1 MRPLLALMFL
11 GMMAMTS
18 VMGAVRAR
26 AVVPPV
32 VVAYQGPGTV
42 PGLPGE
48 TGMSPSDLLKW
59 GVQQGGLTLV
69 IVLLLWSYRRDFF
82 RKIDNK
88 DAEILKLR
96 EERREDRRAMAEII
110 DRNARATGEHALSV
124 ARNTDAT
131 NALTAGVK
139 ELNQNIHRK
148 REDYS

>member
-1 MRPLLALMFL
+1 MRPLLALMIL

-18 VMGAVRAR
+18 VSGAVRSR
-26 AVVPPV
+26 VLPPAA

-42 PGLPGE
+42 PGLPVD

-59 GVQQGGLTLV
+59 GIQQGGLTLV

-82 RKIDNK
+82 RKIEGK
-88 DAEILKLR
+88 DIEILKLR
-96 EERREDRRAMAEII
+96 EERREDRRTMADLL
-110 DRNARATGEHALSV
+110 DRNTRSASDHALSV

-131 NALTAGVK
+131 NALANAVK
-139 ELNQNIHRK
+139 DLNQSIHRK